1 MIRIFTLILVLFY
14 FSSFSQ
20 KEEKRIVD
28 AINYGFNYGVGHEDN
43 FLFNS
48 KNYSYD
54 VRLYKV
60 QLYYPLKRRNYFS
73 YEILVQPEINIAQ
86 HQLHNVH
93 FVRPEEPNYIEKRAL
108 YSQKRTFK
116 EYVLNVGFLVRKQ
129 LINSLSTY
137 LLISVGPSYIGIES
151 EHLAK
156 GFAFS
161 DNINFGLNFR
171 ISKHIILDF
180 RSGLR
185 HISNAGLQRPNAG
198 YNTLNLEFGF
208 IYKR

>member
-1 MIRIFTLILVLFY
+1 MKNIFGGIAIFIFL
-14 FSSFSQ
+14 SSFSQ
-20 KEEKRIVD
+20 EDKKVIFNK
-28 AINYGFNYGVGHEDN
+28 INYGFNYGVGHEDN

-48 KNYSYD
+48 KDYSYD

-60 QLYYPLKRRNYFS
+60 QLYYPLKEKRFFS

-86 HQLHNVH
+86 HQLHNVQ
-93 FVRPEEPNYIEKRAL
+93 FVRPEEANYLEKRTL
-108 YSQKRTFK
+108 YSQKRTFN

-129 LINSLSTY
+129 LVKNVNTY
-137 LLISVGPSYIGIES
+137 LLISVGPSYISIES

-161 DNINFGLNFR
+161 DNINLGLNFN
-171 ISKHIILDF
+171 ISKHIVLDF

>member
-1 MIRIFTLILVLFY
+1 MKKAFVLLFVFMY

-20 KEEKRIVD
+20 NEKKGIFQRV
-28 AINYGFNYGVGHEDN
+28 NYGFNYGTGHEDN

-48 KNYSYD
+48 KDYSYD
-54 VRLYKV
+54 VKLYKV
-60 QLYYPLKRRNYFS
+60 QLYYPLHKKNFFS
-73 YEILVQPEINIAQ
+73 YEVLVQPEINIAQ

-93 FVRPEEPNYIEKRAL
+93 FVRPEEPNYLEKRIL
-108 YSQKRTFK
+108 YAQKRTFN
-116 EYVLNVGFLVRKQ
+116 EYVLNIGFLVRKQ
-129 LINSLSTY
+129 LLKRVNTY
-137 LLISVGPSYIGIES
+137 LLLSVGPSYINIES

-161 DNINFGLNFR
+161 DNINLGLNFTV
-171 ISKHIILDF
+171 SKHIILDF

-185 HISNAGLQRPNAG
+185 HISNAGLQRPNGG

-208 IYKR
+208 IYKK